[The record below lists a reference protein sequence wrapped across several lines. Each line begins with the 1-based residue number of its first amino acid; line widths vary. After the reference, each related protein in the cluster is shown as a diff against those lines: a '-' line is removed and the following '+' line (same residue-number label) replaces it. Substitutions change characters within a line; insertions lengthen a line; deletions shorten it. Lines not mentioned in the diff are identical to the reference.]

1 MIDNASLPQHES
13 APASAAARGREFGAA
28 HAERVANTLACY
40 RELFAAARGL
50 TPGQIEVL
58 GERVSSDLHRNW
70 PRLATEISGIA
81 AGAGASAS
89 ELFAANARTEILAG
103 ATPPECSVIGV
114 LPGRSARGSL
124 LLAQNWD
131 WHPGLA
137 ASLVLWTIHRPGGRW
152 LTTLTEAG
160 LVAKIGLNSSGVG
173 VMLNILTSSRDGGVG
188 GLPVHAL
195 LRLLHEC
202 DDMRSALLL
211 IRQAKV
217 TASSCI
223 TIGCA
228 GRGAAEAGLVSAEL
242 SPGGHALI
250 WPEDGVLLHTN
261 HFRSGPP
268 AGQDLY
274 VRDWPDT
281 VTRLASLRDD
291 VEGSGAVSA
300 AQLQAALRSHQ
311 DGPLS
316 VCCHGEDAGQFA
328 DKAATLASVILDLD
342 RPEMLVAAGQPCTG
356 DYLPVRVLAGAAAE

>member
-1 MIDNASLPQHES
+1 VTANAALPHHVS

-28 HAERVANTLACY
+28 HAGRVANTLARY

-50 TPGQIEVL
+50 TPGQIEAL
-58 GERVSSDLHRNW
+58 GEQVASGVYQHW
-70 PRLATEISGIA
+70 PRLAAEINGIA
-81 AGAGASAS
+81 AGAGVSAS

-114 LPGRSARGSL
+114 LPSRSASGSL

-137 ASLVLWTIHRPGGRW
+137 ASLLLWTIHGPGGTW

-160 LVAKIGLNSSGVG
+160 LVAKIGLNSRGLG

-188 GLPVHAL
+188 GLPVHLL
-195 LRLLHEC
+195 LRLLLESG
-202 DDMRSALLL
+202 DMPSALVL
-211 IRQAKV
+211 IREARL

-228 GRGAAEAGLVSAEL
+228 SRSRAEPGLVSAEL

-250 WPEDGVLLHTN
+250 WPEDGVVLHTN

-268 AGQDLY
+268 AGEDLY

-281 VTRLASLRDD
+281 LTRLTDLRGH
-291 VEGSGAVSA
+291 VETSGLVSVTQA
-300 AQLQAALRSHQ
+300 QAALRSHE

-316 VCCHGEDAGQFA
+316 VCCHGEEAAQFA
-328 DKAATLASVILDLD
+328 DQAATLASVILDLD
-342 RPEMLVAAGQPCTG
+342 SREMLVAAGQPCTG
-356 DYLPVRVLAGAAAE
+356 QYLPVVVPAEAAAG